1 MKKVKVQFKGPKY
14 DIYDISTTALSDR
27 YVRPAKCQRPP
38 LFFKKIAYPILLP
51 RAIFSI
57 PGPLDV
63 PMNGSAG
70 SPNRNS
76 ERRAIDESTR
86 QYAWGTGQMAYDGSA
101 MAWYVRSALWWWKP
115 EQ

>member
-1 MKKVKVQFKGPKY
+1 MIFQQQHCR
-14 DIYDISTTALSDR
+14 TAMFDLLS
-27 YVRPAKCQRPP
+27 VSVHH
-38 LFFKKIAYPILLP
+38 FKKILAYPILLP
-51 RAIFSI
+51 RTIFSI

-86 QYAWGTGQMAYDGSA
+86 QYAWGTGQMAYDGRA
-101 MAWYVRSALWWWKP
+101 MAWYVRSALRWRKP